1 MEHRVIIFIGQSGA
15 GKGTQVS
22 LAQEKLSNLPVFR
35 LETGKKFRELI
46 ASGTYTGDK
55 TKSFIEGGMLAPS
68 FLAIHI
74 WTHELIENYKGN
86 SHVLIDGLPRSA
98 IEVPIL
104 LSAAAFYGWKLEVVY
119 IEVGNEW
126 AHERLIGRG
135 RDDDQEAEIAKRI
148 AWFHNSTIPAIEL
161 LKESPDVTF
170 HRVNGEQTIE
180 AVHEDICTALHI

>member
-1 MEHRVIIFIGQSGA
+1 MEPRVIIFIGQSGA

-22 LAQEKLSNLPVFR
+22 LAEEKLSSLPVFR

-46 ASGTYTGDK
+46 ASGTYTGEK
-55 TKSFIEGGMLAPS
+55 TKAFIEGGMLAPS
-68 FLAIHI
+68 FLAIHV
-74 WTHELIENYKGN
+74 WTHELIENYDGK

-104 LSAAAFYGWKLEVVY
+104 ISAAAFYGWKLEVVY
-119 IEVGNEW
+119 IDVGDQW

-135 RDDDQEAEIAKRI
+135 RDDDKESEITKRI

-161 LKESPDVTF
+161 LKESSDVVF
-170 HRVNGEQTIE
+170 HHINGEQTIE
-180 AVHEDICTALHI
+180 EVHKDICAALHI